1 MEDNKKI
8 FKDVKAGD
16 KVWFVNGV
24 ESGVPS
30 VRQGRVT
37 SVRPDAGCRNAL
49 VLFDTDVQNIAV
61 PVASLFKSR
70 ISFGSGDGLTAVHT
84 DITAAADE
92 YAKGMARYNSEH
104 KSVSRAAAEPDVDT
118 DGPGDGEYTVADL
131 VNDIAGAFVTT
142 LNKALRADDGDE
154 KDEKDEK
161 ENVESPD
168 AGNTAPEAETEIKTA
183 VADLV
188 NDIAGAFITALNK
201 ALRGWADDDDE
212 KDKKENVESPDAGN
226 PVPEAET
233 DIPRRIKT
241 ENPPEPANHTD
252 LTERTAARE
261 TGAPTYPSVPA
272 VLMITVNPSGCEK
285 LDPDYYTDPAMHS
298 PNPLYLD
305 HGVHYLHDI
314 LIPDFRR
321 PASLSGEGDDRFFGD
336 DTEADAAACMIE
348 DWIDSTYPELGRLDY
363 GQDEDWFYEVL
374 PGSAIGVDTNTVEL
388 NPFKGEEE

>member
-1 MEDNKKI
+1 MMEDNKKI

-24 ESGVPS
+24 QSGVPS
-30 VRQGRVT
+30 IRQGRVT
-37 SVRPDAGCRNAL
+37 RVRPDAGNAL
-49 VLFDTDVQNIAV
+49 VLFETDVQNIAI

-70 ISFGSGDGLTAVHT
+70 ISFGPGYRLTAVHT
-84 DITAAADE
+84 DHAAAADE
-92 YAKGMARYNSEH
+92 YAEGTARYNSAH

-118 DGPGDGEYTVADL
+118 DGPDDGEYTVADL
-131 VNDIAGAFVTT
+131 VNDIAAAFVTA
-142 LNKALRADDGDE
+142 LNKALRADDD
-154 KDEKDEK
+154 DEKDEK
-161 ENVESPD
+161 EN
-168 AGNTAPEAETEIKTA
+168 I
-183 VADLV
+183 
-188 NDIAGAFITALNK
+188 
-201 ALRGWADDDDE
+201 
-212 KDKKENVESPDAGN
+212 ESPDAGN
-226 PVPEAET
+226 PAPEDELN
-233 DIPRRIKT
+233 DNRMIKT

-252 LTERTAARE
+252 LMERVAARE

-348 DWIDSTYPELGRLDY
+348 DWIDSAYPELGYLDY

-374 PGSAIGVDTNTVEL
+374 PGSAIGVNTDTARRIAPLEF
-388 NPFKGEEE
+388 NPFKGEE

>member
-24 ESGVPS
+24 QSGVPS
-30 VRQGRVT
+30 IRQGRVT
-37 SVRPDAGCRNAL
+37 RVRPDAGNAL
-49 VLFDTDVQNIAV
+49 VLFETDVQNIAI

-70 ISFGSGDGLTAVHT
+70 ISFGPGYRLTAVHT
-84 DITAAADE
+84 DHAAAVDE
-92 YAKGMARYNSEH
+92 YAEGTARYNSEH

-118 DGPGDGEYTVADL
+118 DGPDDGEYTVADL
-131 VNDIAGAFVTT
+131 VNDIADAFVTA

-154 KDEKDEK
+154 NDEK

-168 AGNTAPEAETEIKTA
+168 AGNPAPEDE
-183 VADLV
+183 
-188 NDIAGAFITALNK
+188 NDN
-201 ALRGWADDDDE
+201 RM
-212 KDKKENVESPDAGN
+212 
-226 PVPEAET
+226 
-233 DIPRRIKT
+233 IKT
-241 ENPPEPANHTD
+241 ENPSEPANHTD
-252 LTERTAARE
+252 LTERAAARE

-321 PASLSGEGDDRFFGD
+321 PASLPGEEDDRFFGD

-348 DWIDSTYPELGRLDY
+348 DWIDSAYPELGYLDY

-374 PGSAIGVDTNTVEL
+374 PGSAIGVNTDTARRIAPLEF

>member
-1 MEDNKKI
+1 MEDNKRI

-30 VRQGRVT
+30 IRPVRVT
-37 SVRPDAGCRNAL
+37 SVRPDAGNAL
-49 VLFDTDVQNIAV
+49 VLFETDVQNIAV

-84 DITAAADE
+84 DPAAAADE
-92 YAKGMARYNSEH
+92 YAEGIRIEWPAIFNSDH
-104 KSVSRAAAEPDVDT
+104 KSVSRAAAEPDVDA
-118 DGPGDGEYTVADL
+118 DGPDDGEYTVADL
-131 VNDIAGAFVTT
+131 VNDIADTFVTA

-154 KDEKDEK
+154 NDEK

-168 AGNTAPEAETEIKTA
+168 AGNPAPEDE
-183 VADLV
+183 
-188 NDIAGAFITALNK
+188 NDN
-201 ALRGWADDDDE
+201 RM
-212 KDKKENVESPDAGN
+212 
-226 PVPEAET
+226 
-233 DIPRRIKT
+233 IKT
-241 ENPPEPANHTD
+241 ENPSEPANHTD
-252 LTERTAARE
+252 LTERAAARE

-272 VLMITVNPSGCEK
+272 VLMVTVNPSGCEK

-321 PASLSGEGDDRFFGD
+321 PASLPGEGDDRFFGN

-348 DWIDSTYPELGRLDY
+348 DWIDSAYPELGRLDY

-374 PGSAIGVDTNTVEL
+374 PGSAIGVDTDTVEL
-388 NPFKGEEE
+388 NPFKGEED

>member
-24 ESGVPS
+24 QSGVPS
-30 VRQGRVT
+30 IRQGRVT
-37 SVRPDAGCRNAL
+37 RVRPDAGNAL
-49 VLFDTDVQNIAV
+49 VLFETDVQNIAI

-70 ISFGSGDGLTAVHT
+70 ITFGPGDRLTAVHT
-84 DITAAADE
+84 DHADAADE
-92 YAKGMARYNSEH
+92 YTEGMARYNSEH
-104 KSVSRAAAEPDVDT
+104 KSVSRAAARAAVDT

-131 VNDIAGAFVTT
+131 VNDIADAFVTA
-142 LNKALRADDGDE
+142 LNKALRADDD
-154 KDEKDEK
+154 DEKDEK
-161 ENVESPD
+161 EN
-168 AGNTAPEAETEIKTA
+168 I
-183 VADLV
+183 
-188 NDIAGAFITALNK
+188 
-201 ALRGWADDDDE
+201 
-212 KDKKENVESPDAGN
+212 ESPDAGN
-226 PVPEAET
+226 PAPEDELN
-233 DIPRRIKT
+233 DNRMIKT

-252 LTERTAARE
+252 LTERVAARE

-272 VLMITVNPSGCEK
+272 VLMITINPSGCEK

-321 PASLSGEGDDRFFGD
+321 PASLPGEEDDRFFGD

-348 DWIDSTYPELGRLDY
+348 DWIDSAYPELGYLDY

-374 PGSAIGVDTNTVEL
+374 PGSAIGVNTDTARRIAPLEF
-388 NPFKGEEE
+388 NPFKGEE

>member
-16 KVWFVNGV
+16 KVWFVSGI

-30 VRQGRVT
+30 IRQVRVT
-37 SVRPDAGCRNAL
+37 SVRPDAGNAL
-49 VLFDTDVQNIAV
+49 VLFETDVQNIAV

-70 ISFGSGDGLTAVHT
+70 ISFGSGEGLTAVHT
-84 DITAAADE
+84 DHAAAADE
-92 YAKGMARYNSEH
+92 CAEGIRIEWPTIFNSEH

-118 DGPGDGEYTVADL
+118 DGPDDGEYTVADL
-131 VNDIAGAFVTT
+131 VNDIADAFVTA

-154 KDEKDEK
+154 NDEK

-168 AGNTAPEAETEIKTA
+168 AGNPAPEDE
-183 VADLV
+183 
-188 NDIAGAFITALNK
+188 NDN
-201 ALRGWADDDDE
+201 RM
-212 KDKKENVESPDAGN
+212 
-226 PVPEAET
+226 
-233 DIPRRIKT
+233 IKT
-241 ENPPEPANHTD
+241 ENPSEPANHTD
-252 LTERTAARE
+252 LTERAAARE

-321 PASLSGEGDDRFFGD
+321 PASLPGEGDDRFFGD

-348 DWIDSTYPELGRLDY
+348 DWIDSAYPELGRLDY

>member
-1 MEDNKKI
+1 MEDNEKI

-30 VRQGRVT
+30 IRQGRVT
-37 SVRPDAGCRNAL
+37 SVRPDAGNAL
-49 VLFDTDVQNIAV
+49 VLFETDVQNIAV

-84 DITAAADE
+84 DHAAAADE
-92 YAKGMARYNSEH
+92 YAEGMARYNSEH
-104 KSVSRAAAEPDVDT
+104 KSESRAAEPDVDT
-118 DGPGDGEYTVADL
+118 DGPDDGEYTVADL
-131 VNDIAGAFVTT
+131 VNDIADAFVTA

-154 KDEKDEK
+154 KDEK
-161 ENVESPD
+161 ENIESPD
-168 AGNTAPEAETEIKTA
+168 A
-183 VADLV
+183 
-188 NDIAGAFITALNK
+188 
-201 ALRGWADDDDE
+201 
-212 KDKKENVESPDAGN
+212 PDAGN
-226 PVPEAET
+226 PAPEDEI
-233 DIPRRIKT
+233 DVPRRIKT

-252 LTERTAARE
+252 LTERAAARE

-272 VLMITVNPSGCEK
+272 VLMITINPSGCEK

-321 PASLSGEGDDRFFGD
+321 PASLPGEGDDRFFGD

-348 DWIDSTYPELGRLDY
+348 DWIDSAYPELGRLDY

>member
-30 VRQGRVT
+30 IRQGRVT

-84 DITAAADE
+84 DHAAAADE
-92 YAKGMARYNSEH
+92 YAEGMARYNSEH
-104 KSVSRAAAEPDVDT
+104 KSESCAAEPDVDT
-118 DGPGDGEYTVADL
+118 DGPDDGEYTVADL
-131 VNDIAGAFVTT
+131 VNDIAAAFVTA
-142 LNKALRADDGDE
+142 LNKALRVDDG
-154 KDEKDEK
+154 DEKDEK

-168 AGNTAPEAETEIKTA
+168 A
-183 VADLV
+183 
-188 NDIAGAFITALNK
+188 
-201 ALRGWADDDDE
+201 
-212 KDKKENVESPDAGN
+212 PDAGN
-226 PVPEAET
+226 PASEDEIDV
-233 DIPRRIKT
+233 PRRIKT

-252 LTERTAARE
+252 LTERVAARE

-321 PASLSGEGDDRFFGD
+321 PASLPGEGDDRFFGD

-348 DWIDSTYPELGRLDY
+348 DWIDSAYPELGRLDY

-374 PGSAIGVDTNTVEL
+374 PGSAVGVDTNTVEL
-388 NPFKGEEE
+388 NPFKEEE

>member
-1 MEDNKKI
+1 MEDNKRI

-16 KVWFVNGV
+16 KVWFVNGI

-30 VRQGRVT
+30 IRQVRVT
-37 SVRPDAGCRNAL
+37 SVRPDAGNAL
-49 VLFDTDVQNIAV
+49 VLFETDVQNIAV

-70 ISFGSGDGLTAVHT
+70 ISFGSGEGLTAVHT
-84 DITAAADE
+84 DYAAAADE
-92 YAKGMARYNSEH
+92 CAEGIRIEWPTIFNSEH

-118 DGPGDGEYTVADL
+118 DGPDDGKYTVADL
-131 VNDIAGAFVTT
+131 VNDIADAFVTA

-154 KDEKDEK
+154 NDEK

-168 AGNTAPEAETEIKTA
+168 AGNPAPEDE
-183 VADLV
+183 
-188 NDIAGAFITALNK
+188 NDN
-201 ALRGWADDDDE
+201 RM
-212 KDKKENVESPDAGN
+212 
-226 PVPEAET
+226 
-233 DIPRRIKT
+233 IKT
-241 ENPPEPANHTD
+241 ENPSEPANHTD
-252 LTERTAARE
+252 LTERAAARE

-321 PASLSGEGDDRFFGD
+321 PASLPGEGDDRFFGD

-348 DWIDSTYPELGRLDY
+348 DWIDSAYPELGRLDY